1 MTGIRD
7 IIRRNAI
14 QNRLE
19 YGRANKKA
27 VMGRVISEYPQAK
40 KNISQIMELIDSIV
54 GKVNAMEAAEL
65 KRYKLEERDTEEKET
80 ELKLPGDPRE
90 VVMRFAPN
98 PNGPAT
104 LGSARGI
111 IVNSELS
118 KRYQGKFILRF
129 DDTDPK
135 IKKPMPE
142 AYGWYIE
149 DCRWLNCNPDEIYYA
164 SDRIKEYYRF
174 AEELIKTGNAY
185 VCFCTQKEFK
195 KLKDKKKGCSHRD
208 TTPKKNLE
216 LWKRM
221 LQGEY
226 MEGECV
232 LRIKTDI
239 ENKDPALRD
248 WVAFRVVKE
257 EHPRVGGKYVVWPM
271 LDFESAIED
280 HILGIT
286 HIIRGKDLMDSE
298 KRQRFI
304 YSYLGWEYPVT
315 LHWGRIRI
323 HEFGKFSTSKLK
335 KDIAEGRYSG
345 WDDPRIPTL
354 MALRKRGI
362 SPKAVRNLMVNLGL
376 GESDIEI
383 SMKNLYAENRKI
395 MDSKANRYFFVADPV
410 ELSIAGASPINVEV
424 PLHPTFPERG
434 NRSFHL
440 KTDDS
445 GNMKLSICG
454 DDAVKL
460 RKGGEIRL
468 RNLFNVKIENIREGG
483 VKATRLYERNLDVP
497 KIHWVQD
504 HIQAKVVTPSK
515 VVAGYCEPM
524 CRDIKE
530 GDIIQFE
537 RFGFVRADQKEGEL
551 IFYFAHR

>member
-1 MTGIRD
+1 
-7 IIRRNAI
+7 
-14 QNRLE
+14 
-19 YGRANKKA
+19 
-27 VMGRVISEYPQAK
+27 
-40 KNISQIMELIDSIV
+40 
-54 GKVNAMEAAEL
+54 
-65 KRYKLEERDTEEKET
+65 
-80 ELKLPGDPRE
+80 
-90 VVMRFAPN
+90 
-98 PNGPAT
+98 
-104 LGSARGI
+104 
-111 IVNSELS
+111 
-118 KRYQGKFILRF
+118 
-129 DDTDPK
+129 
-135 IKKPMPE
+135 
-142 AYGWYIE
+142 
-149 DCRWLNCNPDEIYYA
+149 
-164 SDRIKEYYRF
+164 
-174 AEELIKTGNAY
+174 
-185 VCFCTQKEFK
+185 
-195 KLKDKKKGCSHRD
+195 
-208 TTPKKNLE
+208 
-216 LWKRM
+216 
-221 LQGEY
+221 
-226 MEGECV
+226 
-232 LRIKTDI
+232 
-239 ENKDPALRD
+239 
-248 WVAFRVVKE
+248 KE
-257 EHPRVGGKYVVWPM
+257 EHPRVGGKYEVWPM

-335 KDIAEGRYSG
+335 KDIVEGRYTG

-410 ELSIAGASPINVEV
+410 ELSIAGASSINVEV

-434 NRSFHL
+434 NRSVHL

-445 GNMKLSICG
+445 GNMKLFICG

-460 RKGGEIRL
+460 KNGGEIRL
-468 RNLFNVKIENIREGG
+468 RNLFNVKIEEILEGG
-483 VKATRLYERNLDVP
+483 VKATRLHERNLDVP

-524 CRDIKE
+524 CSDINE